1 MEPRVY
7 CAGLAGVP
15 GGGGRLGLPPPP
27 PPGRGG
33 RPPRAGPPLDA
44 SAPLS
49 PPPPPAT
56 TLRAIR
62 YPVWSKAPPTS
73 GPPGLRAGP
82 TSSSRPSRHP
92 VGPTC
97 AASDRSSARSVHLG
111 RHFGRILY
119 FVRRRSS

>member
-1 MEPRVY
+1 MLLSHPKVFQEVDNESRDGGTPRLLR
-7 CAGLAGVP
+7 GPLAGP
-15 GGGGRLGLPPPP
+15 RARDASGCARPRSHLPP
-27 PPGRGG
+27 
-33 RPPRAGPPLDA
+33 A
-44 SAPLS
+44 
-49 PPPPPAT
+49 PAT

-73 GPPGLRAGP
+73 GPPGLHAGP